1 MSDTSFDLGTNS
13 QVPLSTSSVDA
24 AGNPVEGVGIVWSSS
39 DPNVVTLED
48 QGDGTVIAVRA
59 VKSAGS
65 VSITATVTDANGNS
79 ATGSLNLTVADQG
92 TGSGAISDVTIVPG
106 TPS

>member
-1 MSDTSFDLGTNS
+1 MSDTSFDLGTNT

-24 AGNPVEGVGIVWSSS
+24 AGNPVEGVGIVWESS
-39 DPNVVTLED
+39 DPSVVTLED

-65 VSITATVTDANGNS
+65 V
-79 ATGSLNLTVADQG
+79 